1 MDDIHRMHVNAEAI
15 TLPVATFRGAT
26 DTATRPIYEGV
37 LLKRCSVSP
46 SGLHSSLFYWLSCA

>member
-1 MDDIHRMHVNAEAI
+1 MDDLHRMHVNAETI

-26 DTATRPIYEGV
+26 DTTTRPIYEGV

-46 SGLHSSLFYWLSCA
+46 KLSTNVFRLESA